1 MNSIRGRFD
10 VAGLRI
16 SKKFLQSWIKKLLE
30 MSRICL
36 LIVQKNLEIIDYI
49 YIIDNSGILKGVV
62 SIRELLQ
69 SAADDIQIDKMI
81 KRKPITVNYFTD

>member
-1 MNSIRGRFD
+1 
-10 VAGLRI
+10 
-16 SKKFLQSWIKKLLE
+16 

-49 YIIDNSGILKGVV
+49 YIIDNTGILKGVV

>member
-1 MNSIRGRFD
+1 
-10 VAGLRI
+10 
-16 SKKFLQSWIKKLLE
+16 

-49 YIIDNSGILKGVV
+49 YIIDNTGILKCVV

>member
-1 MNSIRGRFD
+1 M
-10 VAGLRI
+10 
-16 SKKFLQSWIKKLLE
+16 
-30 MSRICL
+30 
-36 LIVQKNLEIIDYI
+36 QKNLEIIDYI

>member
-1 MNSIRGRFD
+1 
-10 VAGLRI
+10 
-16 SKKFLQSWIKKLLE
+16 